1 MISAALI
8 PHNSVHLTVQLRQLI
23 LNQHLHGTEKT
34 VLTRIASI
42 GWTRSHIPPN
52 APYVKNFGEKF
63 GKAFGKA
70 LNFKFE
76 ENIFFSAQL
85 VKKIF
90 NKGSGESIGSLQAC
104 FCCVRCLEE
113 WTATRSAWSRAKAVI
128 DLSGEESMKTRSA
141 APQRKHIKHGR
152 IIDLRDVAD
161 DFLAKKPFEY
171 IKGQILARVQK
182 KFESSAE
189 LLQTHHEAGKS
200 VIDALLKSK
209 EINTGV
215 FRKFSRML
223 RNIVKF

>member
-1 MISAALI
+1 MKIS
-8 PHNSVHLTVQLRQLI
+8 I
-23 LNQHLHGTEKT
+23 LW
-34 VLTRIASI
+34 
-42 GWTRSHIPPN
+42 WTRSHIPPN

-128 DLSGEESMKTRSA
+128 DLSGEESMKYLTEK
-141 APQRKHIKHGR
+141 RKINEVVTKR
-152 IIDLRDVAD
+152 YMNWDVAD

>member
-1 MISAALI
+1 M
-8 PHNSVHLTVQLRQLI
+8 
-23 LNQHLHGTEKT
+23 
-34 VLTRIASI
+34 
-42 GWTRSHIPPN
+42 RSHIPPN

-90 NKGSGESIGSLQAC
+90 NKGSEDPKWIRA
-104 FCCVRCLEE
+104 LEAFKRASADDAKKSADGRNYL
-113 WTATRSAWSRAKAVI
+113 TNVILILARSAWSHAKAVI
-128 DLSGEESMKTRSA
+128 DLSGEESMKYLTEKRKINKFERTTRSA

-152 IIDLRDVAD
+152 IIDLGDVAD
-161 DFLAKKPFEY
+161 DFLAKKPFED
-171 IKGQILARVQK
+171 IKGQILAKVQK

-189 LLQTHHEAGKS
+189 LLQDQTHHEAGKS

-209 EINTGV
+209 EINTDV
-215 FRKFSRML
+215 P
-223 RNIVKF
+223 VP